1 MERFTSAGLR
11 AVLEKVAPAIAAGCV
26 TIISVEAIRERSAD
40 KWPRKREQVA
50 SFVERAF
57 SRVSQPG
64 DLMVSL
70 NDAEFVSVQ
79 TSVSRTTSLSIS
91 AKILKET
98 LAFFLG
104 AAAREDLRL
113 FQVTAFENGALTVE
127 PLDAGKILDNAEDA
141 PPRRARTAAPPSDD
155 LTWNVSR
162 TWRLTSPPNLT
173 LDLEIAPEPTWNVSA
188 RVVASFLLRPSMWL
202 AVGDEPA
209 RPADDWDLPAVL
221 AGEAAMNGIAYAAEL
236 ISNNKAQV
244 ALHAPLPLKA
254 ATYSTSRYD
263 LLNLLRELDSAT
275 RRLLIL
281 EITDLSAGFPRS
293 RLTEVVC
300 MVAPYSRAVLARAP
314 SECADVR
321 MWGGCGLSGV
331 ALDCRDLDP
340 ADRDVERRLAVFA
353 QRARESSLACVGYGF
368 PSSSLMLAAWAAG
381 FTHLG
386 GKALSEEITRPRS
399 IVRLQP
405 VDIFARGHRAAEAH
419 QKSAALRTAR
429 R

>member
-11 AVLEKVAPAIAAGCV
+11 DVLEKVAPAIAAGSV
-26 TIISVEAIRERSAD
+26 TVISVEAIRERSGD

-57 SRVSQPG
+57 NRVSQPG
-64 DLMVSL
+64 DLVLSL
-70 NDAEFVSVQ
+70 NDTEFVSVQ
-79 TSVSRTTSLSIS
+79 PSVSRTTSLSIS
-91 AKILKET
+91 ANILKET

-127 PLDAGKILDNAEDA
+127 PLDAGMILDNAEE
-141 PPRRARTAAPPSDD
+141 PPGPRARASVPPADD
-155 LTWNVSR
+155 LIWNGSR

-173 LDLEIAPEPTWNVSA
+173 LDLEITPEPTWNVA
-188 RVVASFLLRPSMWL
+188 GRVVASFLLRPSMSL

-209 RPADDWDLPAVL
+209 RPADDWDLPPVL

-236 ISNNKAQV
+236 IGKDKVQV
-244 ALHAPLPLKA
+244 ALHAPLPLRA

-263 LLNLLRELDSAT
+263 LLNMLRDLDSTT

-281 EITDLSAGFPRS
+281 EFTELSAGFPRS
-293 RLTEVVC
+293 RLTEVVS
-300 MVAPYSRAVLARAP
+300 MVSPYCRAVLARAP

-321 MWGGCGLSGV
+321 MWHGCGLSGV
-331 ALDCRDLDP
+331 GLDCRTLDA
-340 ADRDVERRLAVFA
+340 ADRSVHQRLGIFA
-353 QRARESSLACVGYGF
+353 QRAKESSLACVGYGF
-368 PSSSLMLAAWAAG
+368 PSSSLMLAAWASG

-386 GKALSEEITRPRS
+386 GKALPEEITRPQS

-405 VDIFARGHRAAEAH
+405 VDIFAPSHRA
-419 QKSAALRTAR
+419 
-429 R
+429 

>member
-26 TIISVEAIRERSAD
+26 TVISVEAIRERSGD

-79 TSVSRTTSLSIS
+79 TSVSRTTSLGIS
-91 AKILKET
+91 AKILKEA

-113 FQVTAFENGALTVE
+113 FQVTAFHNGALTVE
-127 PLDAGKILDNAEDA
+127 PLDAGRILDNAEGAARPGARSSA
-141 PPRRARTAAPPSDD
+141 PPADD
-155 LTWNVSR
+155 LTWKVSR

-173 LDLEIAPEPTWNVSA
+173 LDLEMTPEPTWNVAA

-236 ISNNKAQV
+236 IGKNKVQV
-244 ALHAPLPLKA
+244 ALHAPLPLRA

-263 LLNLLRELDSAT
+263 LLNLLRGLDNAT

-293 RLTEVVC
+293 RLTEVVS
-300 MVAPYSRAVLARAP
+300 MVSPYCRAVLARAP

-331 ALDCRDLDP
+331 ALDCRNLE
-340 ADRDVERRLAVFA
+340 ADGRDVQRRLAIFA
-353 QRARESSLACVGYGF
+353 QRAKESSLACVGYDF
-368 PSSSLMLAAWAAG
+368 LSSSLMLAAWAAG

-386 GKALSEEITRPRS
+386 GRALSEEITRPRS
-399 IVRLQP
+399 IARLQP
-405 VDIFARGHRAAEAH
+405 ADIFARGHRAAEFP
-419 QKSAALRTAR
+419 QRSAA
-429 R
+429 